1 MCSCTH
7 SFTNSLIIVTYNTPY
22 LLLYPY
28 VECRPMLTLTNTT
41 NNVECVDVWK
51 EEVSL
56 LLLCLHS
63 VWMTSSIPTL
73 VSSGMK
79 MAQKTR
85 TRRPHS
91 RILHQ
96 GPMLLSGLSLRK
108 GSKIKCEPWWN
119 TNTLINTTPVSDSWE
134 WDSLIHFILIHKHT
148 KLFHNETHRHR
159 NTVSTES
166 TVHRIASCFDRVC
179 FSSIFNTV
187 TWFIF
192 YFCCVVEPIFRCF
205 CLIATKEQAKHHKKM
220 NRKVIEVSRW

>member
-1 MCSCTH
+1 MCGRVERRGVVVVVVFAFSV
-7 SFTNSLIIVTYNTPY
+7 NDII
-22 LLLYPY
+22 
-28 VECRPMLTLTNTT
+28 
-41 NNVECVDVWK
+41 DSHI
-51 EEVSL
+51 EVI
-56 LLLCLHS
+56 
-63 VWMTSSIPTL
+63 WNEDGT
-73 VSSGMK
+73 K
-79 MAQKTR
+79 D
-85 TRRPHS
+85 TRRHHS

-108 GSKIKCEPWWN
+108 GSKTKCEPWWN

-148 KLFHNETHRHR
+148 KLFHNETQ
-159 NTVSTES
+159 VSTES

-192 YFCCVVEPIFRCF
+192 YFCCAVEPIFRCF

-220 NRKVIEVSRW
+220 NRKVIEVSRWYRKDCPGNGRSYTRN